1 MIGAKEVLLVL
12 TNANHGNEIEDQ
24 VTLWLVKANGGGRR
38 SAQSVPAQPWSEIE
52 RNYPNTVR
60 GQLKELVSRRGVLP
74 GEGRLIL
81 FHWEP

>member
-38 SAQSVPAQPWSEIE
+38 SAQSVPAQP
-52 RNYPNTVR
+52 
-60 GQLKELVSRRGVLP
+60 
-74 GEGRLIL
+74 
-81 FHWEP
+81 